1 MDNKNI
7 PNSHRLNV
15 KEMVA
20 EARDTYAIPAE
31 QFKLPHLKRGLRNND
46 GTGVVAGITGI
57 GSVHGYIID
66 EGEKIPKD
74 GKLYYRGY
82 DLEDIVDYYAKTE
95 RYGYEEVSYLL
106 LMGKLPSNK
115 ELDHYNEVLNY
126 YRNLPQ
132 HFVEDMILKCP
143 SENIMNKMM
152 SALLALYSYD
162 DRADDCSFENVVVQ
176 SAQIIARM
184 PIIAASAYAVKRH
197 VFDNKS
203 LTLHYPKLGLS
214 TSENFLRVVRSD
226 KTYTKDEAKLLD
238 ICLILHAEHG
248 GGNNSTFTCRS
259 LSSAGTDT
267 YSAIA
272 GALGA
277 LKGPK
282 HGGANI
288 AAIKMLD
295 NMKSVIKDYND
306 DDEIAAY
313 LERVIRKEENDRS
326 GLIYGMG
333 HAVYTKSDPRA
344 RILKRYAKTLTASGE
359 YADDFKLLEAV
370 ERLAPTLL
378 SRSKPNIPAPDHVC
392 ANVDLYSGTVFRMLR
407 IPTDMFTPLFA
418 IARTSGWCAHRM
430 EEMVT
435 SSKIYRPAFKSC
447 SVPKPYAPL
456 ESRDTHYS

>member
-1 MDNKNI
+1 MEVFMDNRNI
-7 PNSHRLNV
+7 PNEHRLNV
-15 KEMVA
+15 KEMIA
-20 EARDTYAIPAE
+20 EARNTYTIAPENLKSPRI
-31 QFKLPHLKRGLRNND
+31 KRGLRNAD
-46 GTGVVAGITGI
+46 GTGVVAGVTGI

-66 EGEKIPKD
+66 ESEKIPQD

-82 DLEDIVDYYAKTE
+82 DLEDIVNYYAESE
-95 RYGYEEVSYLL
+95 RFGYEEVSYLL
-106 LMGKLPSNK
+106 LMGKLPTEK

-126 YRNLPQ
+126 YRNLPP

-162 DRADDCSFENVVVQ
+162 EKADDCSFENVVVQ
-176 SAQIIARM
+176 SSQIIARM
-184 PIIAASAYAVKRH
+184 PIIAASAYSVKRH
-197 VFDNKS
+197 VFQNKS

-214 TSENFLRVVRSD
+214 TSENFLRVVRSN
-226 KTYTKDEAKLLD
+226 KTYTKEEAKLLD
-238 ICLILHAEHG
+238 LCLILHAEHG

-295 NMKSVIKDYND
+295 NMKTKIRDVND
-306 DDEIAAY
+306 DEEIAAH
-313 LERVIRKEENDRS
+313 LEKIIMKEENDRS

-344 RILKRYAKTLTASGE
+344 RILKKYAKTLTASSE
-359 YADDFKLLEAV
+359 YSDDFKLLEAT

-378 SRSKPNIPAPDHVC
+378 AKHKPNIPAPDHVC
-392 ANVDLYSGTVFRMLR
+392 ANIDLYSGTVFRMLK

-435 SSKIYRPAFKSC
+435 SSKIYRPAFKTC
-447 SVPKPYAPL
+447 STPREYVTPDN
-456 ESRDTHYS
+456 R

>member
-1 MDNKNI
+1 MDNRNI
-7 PNSHRLNV
+7 PNEHRLNV
-15 KEMVA
+15 KAMIA
-20 EARDTYAIPAE
+20 EARDTYIISPE
-31 QFKLPHLKRGLRNND
+31 NFKSPRVKRGLRNAD
-46 GTGVVAGITGI
+46 GTGVVAGVTGI

-66 EGEKIPKD
+66 EGEKIPQD

-82 DLEDIVDYYAKTE
+82 DLEDIVSYYAE
-95 RYGYEEVSYLL
+95 SDRFGYEEVSYLL
-106 LMGKLPSNK
+106 LMGKLPTDK

-126 YRNLPQ
+126 YRNLPP

-143 SENIMNKMM
+143 AENIMNKMM
-152 SALLALYSYD
+152 SALLALYTYD
-162 DRADDCSFENVVVQ
+162 DKADDCSFENVVVQ
-176 SAQIIARM
+176 SSQIIARM
-184 PIIAASAYAVKRH
+184 PIIAASAYSVKRH
-197 VFDNKS
+197 VFQNKS

-214 TSENFLRVVRSD
+214 TSENFLRVVRSN
-226 KTYTKDEAKLLD
+226 KTYTKEEAKLLD
-238 ICLILHAEHG
+238 LCLILHAEHG

-259 LSSAGTDT
+259 LSSTGTDT

-288 AAIKMLD
+288 AAINMLD
-295 NMKSVIKDYND
+295 NMKSKIRDVND
-306 DDEIAAY
+306 DDEIAAH
-313 LERVIRKEENDRS
+313 LEKIIAKEENDRS

-344 RILKRYAKTLTASGE
+344 RILKKYAKTLTASSE

-370 ERLAPTLL
+370 ERIAPSLLAK
-378 SRSKPNIPAPDHVC
+378 SKPNIPAPDHVC
-392 ANVDLYSGTVFRMLR
+392 ANVDLYSGTVFRMLK

-435 SSKIYRPAFKSC
+435 SSKIYRPAFKTC
-447 SVPKPYAPL
+447 STPRAYVPL
-456 ESRDTHYS
+456 SNR